1 MLKVFLVKGVI
12 MLSLEQ
18 LDHEFIGKGDPHVE
32 SLRLKQQYEQ
42 NLTPE
47 ELQRLVEISPIVNEF
62 MVLDFKGRTGQF
74 PEGQRQ
80 IPIEQVPENEQ
91 MGLEE
96 YAHMRGLDEEYINEV
111 MTGINGPKEIHTGQ
125 QQPVSEVPLS
135 EEQPIPKDIPKD
147 MPRQELA
154 IGVAN
159 LQQRQQEE
167 VQGMPPV
174 QEVLPG
180 AGTGLIEDPMDANA
194 SPVADTVP
202 MDNVEE
208 GSAIINAA
216 AVRIVGL
223 KDLIKHR
230 DEAREI
236 LRAQGIVIDDELEYQ
251 GDGVDIDASNKEFR
265 FSAQEVEIIGQETI
279 DKWNKKGAA
288 ETEQA
293 IAEQEGQPVQ
303 NPNQVG
309 VQPVMGAREGV
320 IVKNPP
326 FPQQKPYNIKS
337 MGAFPAESPASDM
350 ETYYTDNRTLTR
362 GKDAGKDALFN
373 LARNMPLV
381 GMDRE
386 TWLATMAVHGEAGGD
401 PDSLD
406 AVAHVIR
413 NRKEVAQSKG
423 KGSELWQKGLEEQI
437 NNNEWN
443 ALGPKD
449 NVYKD
454 IMIKGRDRREEFMNI
469 DRESLYKRV
478 DTILNSPSRNDPTE
492 GRTFYIKRNRVDDN
506 LAPLNIEG
514 AGQQYFVKEFNSG
527 NLFDP
532 IQIGDHVFY
541 RYKH

>member
-1 MLKVFLVKGVI
+1 MEGLTLD
-12 MLSLEQ
+12 Q
-18 LDHEFIGKGDPHVE
+18 LDHQFIGQGDPHVE
-32 SLRLKQQYEQ
+32 SIRLQAQYEQ

-47 ELQRLVEISPIVNEF
+47 EMKRMKMLAPAVEEF
-62 MVLDFKGRTGQF
+62 FLLDYKGKTGQL
-74 PEGQRQ
+74 PELDRETPIDQ
-80 IPIEQVPENEQ
+80 ISEDEQ
-91 MGLEE
+91 MDLEE
-96 YAHMRGLDEEYINEV
+96 YARMQNIPQDEIDNV
-111 MTGINGPKEIHTGQ
+111 MSDIVGPREEIALNMNDAIPPSVPN
-125 QQPVSEVPLS
+125 QQPVVEN
-135 EEQPIPKDIPKD
+135 
-147 MPRQELA
+147 RQELA
-154 IGVAN
+154 LGTDN
-159 LQQRQQEE
+159 LQQQEQI
-167 VQGMPPV
+167 QGMPPV

-180 AGTGLIEDPMDANA
+180 AGTGLIQDPMDANA

-223 KDLIKHR
+223 KDLLKAR
-230 DEAREI
+230 EEVREI
-236 LRAQGIVIDDELEYQ
+236 LRAQGVVIDDEQQYQ
-251 GDGVDIDASNKEFR
+251 GDGVDIATSNGEFK
-265 FSAQEVEIIGQETI
+265 FSAKEVEVLGQETI
-279 DKWNKKGAA
+279 DKWNKKGEAQTEIDIA
-288 ETEQA
+288 NEQA
-293 IAEQEGQPVQ
+293 Q

-309 VQPVMGAREGV
+309 VQPVMGAREGM
-320 IVKNPP
+320 IVENPP
-326 FPQQKPYNIKS
+326 PPQQKPYNMKY
-337 MGAFPAESPASDM
+337 MGAFPAESPDSNM
-350 ETYYTDNRTLTR
+350 ETYYTDNRTLTT
-362 GKDAGKDALFN
+362 GKDAGKEGLFN
-373 LARNMPLV
+373 LARNMPL

-386 TWLATMAVHGEAGGD
+386 TFLATMAVFGESGGD

-443 ALGPKD
+443 ALGPKGKG
-449 NVYKD
+449 YED

-478 DTILNSPSRNDPTE
+478 DAILNNPNRNDPTE

-506 LAPLNIEG
+506 LAPLNIKG

-532 IQIGDHVFY
+532 KQIGDHVFY

>member
-1 MLKVFLVKGVI
+1 MEGLTLD
-12 MLSLEQ
+12 Q
-18 LDHEFIGKGDPHVE
+18 LDHQFIGQGDPNVE
-32 SLRLKQQYEQ
+32 GIRLQAQYEQ

-47 ELQRLVEISPIVNEF
+47 ELQRMRQLAPFIEEF
-62 MVLDFKGRTGQF
+62 FLLDYKGKTGQM
-74 PEGQRQ
+74 PEGPRET
-80 IPIEQVPENEQ
+80 PIDQVPENEQ
-91 MGLEE
+91 MDIDA
-96 YAHMRGLDEEYINEV
+96 YARMQNISEDEIENV
-111 MTGINGPKEIHTGQ
+111 MG
-125 QQPVSEVPLS
+125 
-135 EEQPIPKDIPKD
+135 DIYG
-147 MPRQELA
+147 PRQEVALNTNQELPQKMPQTPVKNEQQPRQKLA
-154 IGVAN
+154 LGTDD
-159 LQQRQQEE
+159 LQQQEQI
-167 VQGMPPV
+167 QGMPPV

-180 AGTGLIEDPMDANA
+180 AGTGLIQDPMDANA

-223 KDLIKHR
+223 KDLMKAR
-230 DEAREI
+230 EEVREI
-236 LRAQGIVIDDELEYQ
+236 LRAQGVVIDDEQQYQ
-251 GDGVDIDASNKEFR
+251 GDGVDIATSNGEFK
-265 FSAQEVEIIGQETI
+265 FSAKEVEILGQETI
-279 DKWNKKGAA
+279 DKWNKKGEAQTEVDIA
-288 ETEQA
+288 NEQA
-293 IAEQEGQPVQ
+293 Q

-309 VQPVMGAREGV
+309 VQPVMGAREGM

-326 FPQQKPYNIKS
+326 PPQQKPYNMKY
-337 MGAFPAESPASDM
+337 MGAFPAESPDSDM
-350 ETYYTDNRTLTR
+350 EPYYTDNRTLTK

-373 LARNMPLV
+373 LARNMPL

-386 TWLATMAVHGEAGGD
+386 TFLATMAVFGESGGD

-423 KGSELWQKGLEEQI
+423 KGSELWQRGLEEQI

-478 DTILNSPSRNDPTE
+478 DTILNNPNRNDPTE

-506 LAPLNIEG
+506 LAPLNIKG
-514 AGQQYFVKEFNSG
+514 AGQQYFVNEFNSG

-532 IQIGDHVFY
+532 KQIGDHVFY